1 MTDLNRILENLRR
14 PQLLI
19 RAARYGLAEYQRD
32 RDLKRLVRS
41 PTVPSPRAALETLIE
56 EEARIET
63 VRKMGDAT
71 YSVSRHI
78 ELLVAMMAEARLLPK
93 KA

>member
-1 MTDLNRILENLRR
+1 M
-14 PQLLI
+14 
-19 RAARYGLAEYQRD
+19 
-32 RDLKRLVRS
+32 RS